1 MISFLESKLCTFS
14 VELSDINSDVNLI
27 SKSIKDIELN
37 SSATQSEQNKKS
49 ADCSENE
56 VNSDIAMQ
64 TLIELFNRLISIVS
78 RKVNIILNFSID
90 SVHVNSDFLQKFH
103 FIFFHYF
110 LLMPLSNLFN

>member
-14 VELSDINSDVNLI
+14 VELSDMNLI

-49 ADCSENE
+49 ADSNENE
-56 VNSDIAMQ
+56 VHSDIAMQ

-78 RKVNIILNFSID
+78 RKVNIIINF
-90 SVHVNSDFLQKFH
+90 F
-103 FIFFHYF
+103 Y
-110 LLMPLSNLFN
+110 